1 MDSLSFGSHRLI
13 HLDLKG
19 APPKLSYLEK
29 FFPFVKDIGAT
40 GLLIEWE
47 DTFPYTKEL
56 IQIGGLSHSAQ
67 VSNAP
72 YSIEEARQ
80 ILELAADS
88 GLMVIPLVQ
97 TFGHMEFV
105 LKHEQWR
112 SLREI
117 EAYPS
122 SMCPSNSGT
131 MPLIRN
137 LVKQILGFHP
147 DIQYLHIGADEV
159 WHLGSCPTCTKRVQ
173 SSKHGKAALYLEH
186 VTEVA
191 QYIKENY
198 PNLKII
204 IWDDMLRNI
213 DESVLQEYYLGNLV
227 EPMIWHYN
235 NAETFQLGG
244 AVWEKYSNVF
254 TNVWGATA
262 FKGATSSCQILP
274 VNKYHVSNHEAWL
287 SELGMHV
294 GKILNF
300 RGITFTGWSR

>member
-1 MDSLSFGSHRLI
+1 MDTLTFGTHRLV

-47 DTFPYTKEL
+47 DTFPYTKDL
-56 IQIGGLSHSAQ
+56 IQIGGLSNSAQ
-67 VSNAP
+67 VNNAP
-72 YSIEEARQ
+72 YSIEEARH
-80 ILELAADS
+80 ILELIADT
-88 GLMVIPLVQ
+88 GLMIIPLVQ

-112 SLREI
+112 HLREE

-122 SMCPSNSGT
+122 SMCPTNSDA
-131 MPLIRN
+131 MPLIRS
-137 LVKQILGFHP
+137 LLKQIIAFHP
-147 DIQYLHIGADEV
+147 NIQYLHIGADEV
-159 WHLGSCPTCTKRVQ
+159 WHLGTCPACIKRIQ
-173 SSKHGKAALYLEH
+173 SSKHGKASLYLEH

-198 PNLKII
+198 PHLKII

-213 DESVLQEYYLGNLV
+213 DESILQEYYLGNLI
-227 EPMIWHYN
+227 EPMVWHYN
-235 NAETFQLGG
+235 NVETFHLGG
-244 AVWEKYSNVF
+244 ALWEKYSNVF
-254 TNVWGATA
+254 TNIWGATA

-274 VNKYHVSNHEAWL
+274 INKYHVSNHEAWL
-287 SELGMHV
+287 SELSMHI
-294 GKILNF
+294 GKLLNF
-300 RGITFTGWSR
+300 KGIALTGWSR